1 MSGIVN
7 HLGWRPAADHV
18 SAACHGLVKLVIILR
33 LLAAVVLGTEKMEK
47 IAGDCFKTWHCF
59 LPNLGIFTQFKGQ
72 ELLNG
77 FRLDSQVGDAFAR
90 TRASWQLHRA

>member
-47 IAGDCFKTWHCF
+47 IAGDCFKH
-59 LPNLGIFTQFKGQ
+59 GIVFYLILESSLSLKGK
-72 ELLNG
+72 
-77 FRLDSQVGDAFAR
+77 SC
-90 TRASWQLHRA
+90 